1 MDNKEKQLVDN
12 YKKMFLNNSF
22 TEFDIYGFLIV
33 IRRHIDNTKYKLIIE
48 FCHLVAHRAR
58 DKGMIMDAI
67 CQMSEK
73 KKNIDFI
80 DNVEWKNEWRMLS
93 RKLKLNLTDR
103 NINEITMCIY
113 SLCQNTVYNNK
124 KNPKYTKK
132 HIGYVKL
139 IVDINNNIYLGI
151 TAGRKKSKFR
161 AFAKYKNYIDGINND
176 KIFLD
181 DFILVRN
188 EQGNLCCLGDESE
201 KDVQ

>member
-33 IRRHIDNTKYKLIIE
+33 IRRHIDDKKYRLIRE
-48 FCHLVAHRAR
+48 FCHLVAHRTR
-58 DKGMIMDAI
+58 DRGMIMKAI

-73 KKNIDFI
+73 EKNIKFI
-80 DNVEWKNEWRMLS
+80 DNIEWKKEWRMLS

-103 NINEITMCIY
+103 NIDEITMCIY

-124 KNPKYTKK
+124 TNPEYAKK

-139 IVDINNNIYLGI
+139 IADIDNNICLGI
-151 TAGRKKSKFR
+151 TVGRKKSQVR
-161 AFAKYKNYIDGINND
+161 GFAKYKNYIDGLNNG

-188 EQGNLCCLGDESE
+188 EQGHLCCLRDNQE
-201 KDVQ
+201 K